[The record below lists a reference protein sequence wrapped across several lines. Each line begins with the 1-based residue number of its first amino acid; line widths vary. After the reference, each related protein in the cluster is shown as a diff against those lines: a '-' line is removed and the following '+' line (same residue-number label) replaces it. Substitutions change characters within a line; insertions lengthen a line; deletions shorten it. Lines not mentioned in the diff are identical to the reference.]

1 MSTLVDE
8 LGPLLQTQVASAGAI
23 AQWSRSMAEFSA
35 QLHAS
40 DPQIRSVMERGVPFS
55 LEATELFRDLRP
67 TLPMLLAHLTSVEQ
81 ALAVYN
87 PSIEQ
92 ILVLYPPLI
101 AATQSAGLPNSD
113 NPAQNTFFANQL
125 NDPPPCT
132 TGFLPADQ
140 RRSPTELDVP
150 PTPPDLYCKVAPE
163 NPAAIRGAR
172 NLPCVEYPGKR
183 APTVQLCRD
192 PAGYSPDLQNL
203 LLPPG

>member
-1 MSTLVDE
+1 MLTARCTSAPVELANVVNSSRGLRVFGLVALFVA
-8 LGPLLQTQVASAGAI
+8 LGVVASI
-23 AQWSRSMAEFSA
+23 AP
-35 QLHAS
+35 H
-40 DPQIRSVMERGVPFS
+40 
-55 LEATELFRDLRP
+55 
-67 TLPMLLAHLTSVEQ
+67 
-81 ALAVYN
+81 